1 MKITA
6 TSLLILES
14 MKSVFALTAACILT
28 ISGAHAVIVFNPA
41 DPLNVVDQ
49 GGFTGAGTSAGA
61 NYDQARL
68 RFTFTSLNPSPLP
81 SSFQITNIS
90 IEGPGITTSLSF
102 PNVTIT
108 GNGAF
113 LTSYVSLNTTLAS
126 VDFTLA
132 TVSFDLPAAAVN
144 DGSSFAVAVRYAD
157 SLEDQ
162 VATTTSGPIYAAQA
176 PAAVPEPGTWAA
188 AALLAG
194 GAALAR
200 WRKRAK
206 VS

>member
-1 MKITA
+1 MKAILSILVATLVAA
-6 TSLLILES
+6 TS
-14 MKSVFALTAACILT
+14 AQ
-28 ISGAHAVIVFNPA
+28 AVIVFNPA
-41 DPLNVVDQ
+41 VPLNVVDE
-49 GGFTGAGTSAGA
+49 GGFTGVGTSAGA
-61 NYDQARL
+61 PYDMARL

-90 IEGPGITTSLSF
+90 LEGPGITTSLSF
-102 PNVTIT
+102 PSVTIT
-108 GNGAF
+108 GNGQF
-113 LTSYVSLNTTLAS
+113 LTSFVPLNTTLAS

-144 DGSSFAVAVRYAD
+144 DGSSFTVAVRYAD

-188 AALLAG
+188 AALLAS
-194 GAALAR
+194 GAAFAR

>member
-1 MKITA
+1 MKAILSILVATLVAA
-6 TSLLILES
+6 TS
-14 MKSVFALTAACILT
+14 AQ
-28 ISGAHAVIVFNPA
+28 AVIVFNPA
-41 DPLNVVDQ
+41 DPLNVVDE
-49 GGFTGAGTSAGA
+49 GGFTGVGTSAGA

-90 IEGPGITTSLSF
+90 LEGPGITTSLSF
-102 PNVTIT
+102 PSVTIT

-113 LTSYVSLNTTLAS
+113 LTSFVPLNTTLAS

-144 DGSSFAVAVRYAD
+144 DGSSFAVAIRYAD

-194 GAALAR
+194 GAAFAR
-200 WRKRAK
+200 WRKRKTA
-206 VS
+206 

>member
-1 MKITA
+1 
-6 TSLLILES
+6 
-14 MKSVFALTAACILT
+14 MKSVFVLIAACILAT
-28 ISGAHAVIVFNPA
+28 SGAHAVIVFNPA
-41 DPLNVVDQ
+41 VPLNVVDE
-49 GGFTGAGTSAGA
+49 GGFTGVGTSAGA
-61 NYDQARL
+61 PYDMARL

-90 IEGPGITTSLSF
+90 LEGPGITTSLSF

-113 LTSYVSLNTTLAS
+113 LTSFVPLNSTLAS

-144 DGSSFAVAVRYAD
+144 DGSSFTIAVRYAD

-194 GAALAR
+194 GAAFAR